1 MCLGNLPT
9 VLKKPD
15 RYLKTA
21 AEKAMTKEWLTENF
35 PTITGMD
42 KNCSGGPRQNN

>member
-21 AEKAMTKEWLTENF
+21 AKKAMTKEWLTENF
-35 PTITGMD
+35 PTITGIRA
-42 KNCSGGPRQNN
+42 GR

>member
-21 AEKAMTKEWLTENF
+21 PGKEITKKWLREDF

-42 KNCSGGPRQNN
+42 KNCSGDPRQNK